1 MFFVAALKQ
10 LVCPFQPSGT
20 RTGGREGGLLSST
33 DPQAADTH
41 SQLLVRSM
49 AFQLHFVLKARVWTQ
64 AEVES
69 SPHSQPAS
77 ELRLR
82 AVWGGGRAAWVCWDY
97 KSPHVGTGC
106 RSSAHRGRDR
116 GRGQHLVPEGQV
128 TRSWVHENRM
138 ERGLV
143 CAGPHPVAGLWAS
156 RARPVSAPETPGAL
170 RCGTPAPP

>member
-82 AVWGGGRAAWVCWDY
+82 AVWAV
-97 KSPHVGTGC
+97 
-106 RSSAHRGRDR
+106 
-116 GRGQHLVPEGQV
+116 
-128 TRSWVHENRM
+128 
-138 ERGLV
+138 
-143 CAGPHPVAGLWAS
+143 AGPHGSAGITSPLMWG
-156 RARPVSAPETPGAL
+156 PGAGALHTEEGTGVGANIWCL
-170 RCGTPAPP
+170 RGR